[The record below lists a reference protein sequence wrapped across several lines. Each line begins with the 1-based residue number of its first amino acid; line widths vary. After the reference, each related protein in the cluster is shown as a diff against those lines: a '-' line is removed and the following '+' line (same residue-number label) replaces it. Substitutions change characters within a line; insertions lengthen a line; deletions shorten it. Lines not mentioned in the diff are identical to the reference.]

1 MPFAMVGFT
10 LGTIQSKEGFDIFT
24 LIFVVLCMVFAR
36 SAAMAFNRWLDRD
49 IDAKNPRTVIREIP
63 SGVIKANSAF
73 WFVGAN
79 CLLFITCT
87 WFINMT
93 CFLLSPVALMV
104 ILGYSYTK
112 RFTALCHLVLGLG
125 LALAPVGAYLAVTGS
140 FDIIPVLLGVSVLFW
155 VAGFDIIYALQDEDF
170 DKTYELNSIPLALGR
185 VRAMRLSEV
194 FHFLSAISLI
204 YSIILVFSK
213 FEISY
218 LSILAVIVFLSLLI
232 YQHLIIKP
240 NDLSRVN
247 VSFFTTNG
255 VASVIFGSLFILDLL
270 I

>member
-79 CLLFITCT
+79 CVLFITCT

-125 LALAPVGAYLAVTGS
+125 LALA
-140 FDIIPVLLGVSVLFW
+140 
-155 VAGFDIIYALQDEDF
+155 GFLNLPNFALI
-170 DKTYELNSIPLALGR
+170 N
-185 VRAMRLSEV
+185 
-194 FHFLSAISLI
+194 LSASAGSISPTTHTACKSGR
-204 YSIILVFSK
+204 YQ
-213 FEISY
+213 
-218 LSILAVIVFLSLLI
+218 SL
-232 YQHLIIKP
+232 
-240 NDLSRVN
+240 
-247 VSFFTTNG
+247 
-255 VASVIFGSLFILDLL
+255 
-270 I
+270 